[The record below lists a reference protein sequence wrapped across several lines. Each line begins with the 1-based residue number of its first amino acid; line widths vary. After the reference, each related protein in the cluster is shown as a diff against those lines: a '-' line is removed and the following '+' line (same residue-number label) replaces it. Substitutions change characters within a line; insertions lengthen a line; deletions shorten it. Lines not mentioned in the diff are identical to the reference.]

1 MARPSEIAIVP
12 AKSKP
17 AQEKPMML
25 HTFELTG
32 GHHLLSPRITDGR
45 LLLIGR
51 RVGCFAEVFVLLY
64 P

>member
-32 GHHLLSPRITDGR
+32 GHHLLSTCY
-45 LLLIGR
+45 R
-51 RVGCFAEVFVLLY
+51 RE
-64 P
+64 